1 MLPLLAAFLA
11 FGLPLDP
18 WRAAPPPSRRTAPGF
33 PPLKRARR
41 APLAEHGWEAHV
53 LRNLTTAE

>member
-11 FGLPLDP
+11 FGLPLHP
-18 WRAAPPPSRRTAPGF
+18 WRAAPPPPSRRTAPL
-33 PPLKRARR
+33 PHLKRARR
-41 APLAEHGWEAHV
+41 APLAEHGWEARV